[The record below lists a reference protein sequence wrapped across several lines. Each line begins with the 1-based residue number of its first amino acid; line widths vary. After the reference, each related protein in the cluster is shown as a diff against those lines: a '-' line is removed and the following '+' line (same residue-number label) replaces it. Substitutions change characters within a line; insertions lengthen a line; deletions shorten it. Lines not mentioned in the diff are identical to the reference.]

1 MGVNNGVLA
10 FAVLIFVAVLLGIE
24 GFYAA
29 WAKRHGAH
37 ARKLRGRLRALA
49 REPGGDGQP
58 SLLKQRALSASPWLH
73 SILART
79 PGVAA
84 LDRAISQAGLS
95 WTAAG
100 VLTTSL
106 TAACTGWLL
115 VDALTHRVLFATLA
129 AAVCA
134 LAPLAVVVRR
144 RGKRLAHI
152 EQQLPDALD
161 LLTRA
166 LRAGHA
172 FNASIKMAAEELAE
186 PIAGEFRL
194 VHDEVNFGVSMQEA
208 LTHLSE
214 RVPLTDVRYFL
225 VAVLVQRESG
235 GNLTE
240 ILGNLSRLIRE
251 RAKLLARV
259 RVLSSEGRMSAWVL
273 GLLPFVLGG
282 GLYLANPKFMG
293 TMVTD
298 PLGIAMTQWLLVMM
312 FCGVLILRRIVRLRV

>member
-10 FAVLIFVAVLLGIE
+10 FSVLVFVAVLLAIE
-24 GFYAA
+24 GLYSA
-29 WAKRHGAH
+29 WAGRHGAQ
-37 ARKLRGRLRALA
+37 ARKLRGRLRDLA
-49 REPGGDGQP
+49 GAPAADGGRL
-58 SLLKQRALSASPWLH
+58 LLKQRVLSASPWLH
-73 SILART
+73 RTLARV
-79 PGVAA
+79 PGIAA
-84 LDRAISQAGLS
+84 LDLAIGQAGLS
-95 WTAAG
+95 WTAAR
-100 VLTTSL
+100 VLSASL
-106 TAACTGWLL
+106 ALACVGWLL
-115 VDALTHRVLFATLA
+115 ADALTHRVLFANA
-129 AAVCA
+129 AAA
-134 LAPLAVVVRR
+134 LGAAAPVALVLRR
-144 RGKRLAHI
+144 RAKRLARI

-172 FNASIKMAAEELAE
+172 FSASLKMASEELAE

-194 VHDEVNFGVSMQEA
+194 VHDEVNFGVSLQEA

-214 RVPLTDVRYFL
+214 RIPLTDVRYFV
-225 VAVLVQRESG
+225 VAVLIQRESG

-240 ILGNLSRLIRE
+240 ILANLSRLIRE

-259 RVLSSEGRMSAWVL
+259 RVLSSEGRMSAWIL

-293 TMVTD
+293 TMFTD

-312 FCGVLILRRIVRLRV
+312 ACGMLILRRIVRLKV